1 MEFPSLSDTDRR
13 DLLEPCEGKLRVVLD
28 TDTYNEIDD
37 QFAVVHALLSP
48 GRFDLE
54 AIYAAPFHN
63 NRSEGPADGMQKSYE
78 EIERLLN
85 RMDVT
90 DRDRVFLGAAR
101 YLPDRSEAVDNPASR
116 DLVERAHAG
125 DAPLYV
131 AAIGAITNVASAILL
146 DPEIIKKV
154 VVVWLGGHPHHWPT
168 AREFNLRQD
177 VRAAQVIFDSG
188 VPVVQIPCAGVA
200 SHLLTTVSELNVFVR
215 PQGAI
220 GGYLADVFEAYR
232 KDQFARSKEVWD
244 ISAIGWLL
252 DASWVPSVL
261 VPSPILTDQVTYSS
275 NPARHLVRVATS
287 CRRDLI
293 FGDLFQKLGK
303 LAAGEI
309 RPSWS

>member
-13 DLLEPCEGKLRVVLD
+13 NLLEPRDGQLRVALD

-48 GRFDLE
+48 DRIDLE

-63 NRSEGPADGMQKSYE
+63 NRSEGPGDGMQKSFE
-78 EIERLLN
+78 EIERLLD
-85 RMDVT
+85 RMDVA
-90 DRDRVFLGAAR
+90 DRDRVYLGAER
-101 YLPDRSEAVDNPASR
+101 YLPERSEAVDNPASR
-116 DLVERAHAG
+116 NLVERAHSS

-177 VRAAQVIFDSG
+177 VCAAQVIFDSG
-188 VPVVQIPCAGVA
+188 VPVVQIPCSGVA
-200 SHLLTTVSELNVFVR
+200 SHLLTTVSELNTFVR

-220 GGYLADVFEAYR
+220 GSYLADVFEAYR
-232 KDQFARSKEVWD
+232 KDQFGRSKEVWD
-244 ISAIGWLL
+244 LSTIGWLL

-261 VPSPILTDQVTYSS
+261 LPSPILTDQVTYSS

-287 CRRDLI
+287 CRRDPI
-293 FGDLFQKLGK
+293 FGDLFHK
-303 LAAGEI
+303 LARLAEGDLE
-309 RPSWS
+309 PSWS